1 MTCRVS
7 RAEEAMMQEQV
18 APGSQD
24 LSSYGLYSK
33 ATLEEHKHAYCQF
46 RVVIKPHTQEQSGW
60 IRIAGT
66 GPARESSLSPCPDA
80 PLKKN
85 SAPVGPLLAPRGK
98 LCLNWQ
104 RPSTAGAGLQNMGNT
119 CYVNAALQCLT
130 YTAPLANY
138 MLSQEHCQR
147 CPRHRVC
154 MLCVMQAHVTRAL
167 RHPGDVIQP
176 LPALVD
182 GFHTS
187 RQEDAHEF
195 LLFTLHA
202 MQKACLCGHKQPGAH
217 PKDPTLMRQIFGGCW
232 RSQIKCLHCCGLSD
246 TFDPYLDIMLDITA
260 APSVQHALEHLV
272 KPEWLEGENAYQC
285 GVCQKKRPACKTLTL
300 QKAPKVLMLVLKRFS
315 DLTGEK
321 IAKHVQYPECLDM
334 QPYMSQQGR
343 GPLVYALYAVL
354 VHAGVSCHSG
364 HYYCYIKAGNGHWY
378 KMDDAKVVACDIACV
393 LSQRAYVL
401 FYVQKSDLETDNG
414 SVSLGRETI
423 AHGPG
428 DTILGVTQGE
438 LQGDSYCKALEPEE
452 HLVDTANG
460 EITLDQWKFLQQQNR
475 PKSEFN
481 LRKVEF
487 TLPPNV
493 VVIHQSKHREKENIN
508 DKQEKYKQSK
518 DTKYRVGE
526 ELVNTAQLPCL
537 TGRPRA
543 TKKKNKQGKRTVIVV

>member
-1 MTCRVS
+1 M
-7 RAEEAMMQEQV
+7 EAASLHCGGE
-18 APGSQD
+18 SHFD
-24 LSSYGLYSK
+24 D
-33 ATLEEHKHAYCQF
+33 C
-46 RVVIKPHTQEQSGW
+46 IKPEWSSNAADAKVHLGSSL
-60 IRIAGT
+60 
-66 GPARESSLSPCPDA
+66 PAESSLSPCPEVHFN
-80 PLKKN
+80 KN

-104 RPSTAGAGLQNMGNT
+104 RPSAAGAGLQNMGNT

-130 YTAPLANY
+130 YTPPLANY

-176 LPALVD
+176 LPALVA

-202 MQKACLCGHKQPGAH
+202 MQKACLRGHKQPGAH
-217 PKDPTLMRQIFGGCW
+217 SKDPTLMRQIFGGCW

-260 APSVQHALEHLV
+260 AQSVQHALEHLV

-315 DLTGEK
+315 DLIGEK
-321 IAKHVQYPECLDM
+321 IAEHVHYPECLDM

-343 GPLVYALYAVL
+343 GPLVYTLYAVL

-364 HYYCYIKAGNGHWY
+364 HYYRYVKAGNGQWY
-378 KMDDAKVVACDIACV
+378 KMDDAKNSRNGWRGGRLQIRGATTIYIRVFRIPRRPLSSLAKLMMILEAEHGACP
-393 LSQRAYVL
+393 L
-401 FYVQKSDLETDNG
+401 
-414 SVSLGRETI
+414 
-423 AHGPG
+423 
-428 DTILGVTQGE
+428 TQ
-438 LQGDSYCKALEPEE
+438 LQM
-452 HLVDTANG
+452 
-460 EITLDQWKFLQQQNR
+460 F
-475 PKSEFN
+475 
-481 LRKVEF
+481 
-487 TLPPNV
+487 
-493 VVIHQSKHREKENIN
+493 
-508 DKQEKYKQSK
+508 
-518 DTKYRVGE
+518 
-526 ELVNTAQLPCL
+526 
-537 TGRPRA
+537 
-543 TKKKNKQGKRTVIVV
+543 